1 MFYGVGLSVILGLLW
16 ITLSGHYTLSG
27 DYPLIIGLGVL
38 SVLITVGIT
47 VRMRILDRET
57 VPIARAPALFAYWG
71 WLSGEILAANIAVLK
86 LIMRPDVDIEPRL
99 VRVPV
104 DLRSGTAR
112 CVYAN
117 SITLTPGTVTIDV
130 EDDGYLVHAL
140 DKSLTNPEGFAE
152 MALRSD
158 LATDGRRLPEDEAEN
173 GPKQGDAG

>member
-1 MFYGVGLSVILGLLW
+1 MLYGVGLSVILGLLW
-16 ITLSGHYTLSG
+16 LTLSGNYTLSG
-27 DYPLIIGLGVL
+27 DYPLIIMLGIL
-38 SVLITVGIT
+38 SILISVGIT
-47 VRMRILDRET
+47 LRMRILDRET
-57 VPIARAPALFAYWG
+57 VPIVRAPHLIAYWA
-71 WLSGEILAANIAVLK
+71 WLGGEILAANISVLK

-117 SITLTPGTVTIDV
+117 SITLTPGTVTVDV

-140 DKSLTNPEGFAE
+140 DKSMTDPAGFAE

-158 LATDGRRLPEDEAEN
+158 RAADGQRTSEDGEN
-173 GPKQGDAG
+173 S